1 LTEHTPRLDREAPIE
16 GRTPKNRPSSAK
28 AADRL
33 GIDIFKKCYGF
44 TRAREAKEQGWYPY
58 FKPIQSGSGTQVVI
72 NGRKMIMIGS
82 NNYLGLTQHP
92 QVKSA
97 AIKAIEKYGSSCTG
111 SRFLNGTIDLHEE
124 LERRLAA
131 FMKKEAAVCFSTGFQ
146 TNQGII
152 STVVGKDDL
161 ALCDRANHASI
172 IDGCRLSFGTTLKY
186 RHNDMEDLERV
197 LTTNRAEVT
206 ESTGVVVITDGVFSM
221 EGDVADLPRLVELK
235 RRLGFR
241 ILVDDAHGVGVMG
254 PHGRGTAEHFGVESE
269 ADLVMGTFSK
279 SFASLGGFVA
289 GEARVIDFIKHHARS
304 LIFSA
309 SMPPPNVAAVLACLS
324 IMESEPERRER
335 LWAITRKMKQGF
347 QQLGFNTGLSVTP
360 IIPVIIGDDPLT
372 FTFWKALFESGV
384 YANPIVSPAVQPDHA
399 LIRTSYMATHSDEEL
414 NRVLDIFG
422 KIGKQ
427 LGIIR

>member
-1 LTEHTPRLDREAPIE
+1 MEAPID
-16 GRTPKNRPSSAK
+16 GRPQKGRPAAAK
-28 AADRL
+28 STGRL

-72 NGRKMIMIGS
+72 NGRKLIMIGS

-92 QVKSA
+92 QVKAA
-97 AIKAIEKYGSSCTG
+97 AIKAIEKYGSGCTG

-124 LERRLAA
+124 VERRLAV

-152 STVVGKDDL
+152 STVVGKDDV

-197 LTTNRAEVT
+197 LTTNRAEIT
-206 ESTGVVVITDGVFSM
+206 EASGLIVITDGVFSM

-241 ILVDDAHGVGVMG
+241 ILVDDAHGIGVMG
-254 PHGRGTAEHFGVESE
+254 PNGRGTAEHFGLETE
-269 ADLVMGTFSK
+269 TDLVMGTFSK

-289 GEARVIDFIKHHARS
+289 GEARVIDYIKHHARS

-309 SMPPPNVAAVLACLS
+309 SMPPSNVATVLACLT

-335 LWAITRKMKQGF
+335 LWTITRKMKQGL

-360 IIPVIIGDDPLT
+360 ILPVIIGEDQLT
-372 FTFWKALFESGV
+372 FGFWKGLFENGV

-414 NRVLDIFG
+414 NRVLDVFE
-422 KIGKQ
+422 KVGKQ